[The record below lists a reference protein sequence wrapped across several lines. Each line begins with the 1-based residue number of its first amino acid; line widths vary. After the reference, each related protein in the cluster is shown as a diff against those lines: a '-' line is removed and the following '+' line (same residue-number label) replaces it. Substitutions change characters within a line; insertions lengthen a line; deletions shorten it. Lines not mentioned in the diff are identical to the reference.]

1 MTSGIGLGLSITKNL
16 AEVLGGQVMITSEI
30 GEYTEVTIK
39 INVEAVQKSKK
50 LTPLNE
56 DNDKFFCNMGYK
68 DTNSSATKTSNH
80 LQDTNFST

>member
-50 LTPLNE
+50 LTP
-56 DNDKFFCNMGYK
+56 
-68 DTNSSATKTSNH
+68 
-80 LQDTNFST
+80 FS